1 MTVSGG
7 EKMSAWF
14 DVFDWP
20 IGVDAKDNPKGLALS
35 VKRIK
40 KIVTQLEDE
49 EGIAPLRLVLGGFLQ
64 GGVIALT
71 LAYNCRRRGAVPF
84 AGCLCMS
91 GWLLMKEYLDVAE
104 DSAATTSLFW
114 AHGQYKDKILL
125 EQQLYGVNKLEGVGV
140 NVMDRL
146 HYGIFRISTV
156 PTNPN

>member
-1 MTVSGG
+1 
-7 EKMSAWF
+7 
-14 DVFDWP
+14 
-20 IGVDAKDNPKGLALS
+20 
-35 VKRIK
+35 
-40 KIVTQLEDE
+40 
-49 EGIAPLRLVLGGFLQ
+49 
-64 GGVIALT
+64 
-71 LAYNCRRRGAVPF
+71 
-84 AGCLCMS
+84 
-91 GWLLMKEYLDVAE
+91 MKEYLDVAE